1 MDDNISRFTEI
12 SVLKS
17 KNNPLELEALA
28 LFEGIYGVEE
38 NELLMKFYLKGADT
52 DQIQAFC
59 QLLQAKGISYAEG
72 IIEPT
77 NWNQVWEDSFSPVS
91 IGKNWYIRAEFHS
104 KRTDFKH
111 EIVISPKMAFGTG
124 HHATTYMVLEQMDKL
139 ELDGKTV
146 LDLGCGS
153 GILAIAAEK
162 LGATSV
168 LAIDYDPLSVENTI
182 ENADLNNCSNITAK
196 QADVYSFNEGKFDII
211 LANINKKVLIDNIL
225 KIKGLLNETGI
236 LIISGI
242 LKSDEVDIKKIIGK
256 KMNYHSTSKDN
267 WSCAILYE
275 P

>member
-38 NELLMKFYLKGADT
+38 NDLLMKFYLKGTDT
-52 DQIQAFC
+52 ERIQAFC
-59 QLLQAKGISYAEG
+59 LLLQAKGISYAEG

-91 IGKNWYIRAEFHS
+91 IGENWYIRAEFHPS
-104 KRTDFKH
+104 KPNFKH

-162 LGATSV
+162 LGAASV

-242 LKSDEVDIKKIIGK
+242 LKNDEVDIKKIISK
-256 KMNYHSTSKDN
+256 NMDFFSSTKDN
-267 WSCAILYE
+267 WICIVLNN

>member
-1 MDDNISRFTEI
+1 MDDNISRFTQI
-12 SVLKS
+12 SVLLS
-17 KNNPLELEALA
+17 KNDPSELEPLV

-38 NELLMKFYLKGADT
+38 NDSMIVFYLKGVDT
-52 DQIQAFC
+52 QKIKDFR
-59 QLLQAKGISYAEG
+59 QLLSEKSISFTEG
-72 IIEPT
+72 IVEPT

-91 IGKNWYIRAEFHS
+91 IGENWYIRAEFHPS
-104 KRTDFKH
+104 KSNFKH

-162 LGATSV
+162 LGAASV

-182 ENADLNNCSNITAK
+182 ENADLNNCSNITAN

-211 LANINKKVLIDNIL
+211 IANINKKVLIDNIL

>member
-72 IIEPT
+72 IVEPT

-91 IGKNWYIRAEFHS
+91 IGKNWYIRAEFHP
-104 KRTDFKH
+104 KGTDFKH

-139 ELDGKTV
+139 DLNEKTV

-162 LGATSV
+162 LGASSV
-168 LAIDYDPLSVENTI
+168 LAVDYDPLSVENTI
-182 ENADLNNCSNITAK
+182 ENANLNNCLKIKAE
-196 QADVYSFNEGKFDII
+196 QANVYSFNEGKFDVI
-211 LANINKKVLIDNIL
+211 LANINKKVLTDNL
-225 KIKGLLNETGI
+225 KKMIRFLRKNGI

-242 LKSDEVDIKKIIGK
+242 LVSDVNDLLRPLSLNA
-256 KMNYHSTSKDN
+256 NYQIFEREKWTCICIST
-267 WSCAILYE
+267 
-275 P
+275 